1 MYRFMLSRLLSRR
14 RPQPIQAQLPLGR
27 RLYAIGDIHGRLD
40 LLNDLLVRI
49 EEDDSARGA
58 AQTGIIFLGDL
69 VDRGPESAAVVDRV
83 RHLCAERPDTRCLAG
98 NHEEIFLGA
107 YDGDTDLLRL
117 LLRAGGYETLL
128 SYGMDAGEI
137 DRASIAELAEMM
149 VRDIP
154 EPQIDFMRSL
164 DDYLVE
170 GDYLFVHAGIRPG
183 VPLEQQTPRDL
194 RWIRDPFLDHT
205 ANHGKFVVHGHT
217 ITEQVDERI
226 NRIGI
231 DTGAYRTGRL
241 TALGMEGGQR
251 WIIDTR
257 DGHGSLSAG

>member
-1 MYRFMLSRLLSRR
+1 MLSRLLPRR

-27 RLYAIGDIHGRLD
+27 RIYAIGDIHGRLD
-40 LLNDLLVRI
+40 LLDQLLDHI
-49 EEDDSARGA
+49 AADDAARGA

-69 VDRGPESAAVVDRV
+69 VDRGPDSAGVVSRV
-83 RHLCAERPDTRCLAG
+83 RDLCKNRADVRCLCG

-137 DRASIAELAEMM
+137 ERATIGELAGMM

-154 EPQIDFMRSL
+154 EPPVTFLRSL
-164 DDYLVE
+164 HDYIVE

-183 VPLEQQTPRDL
+183 LPLEQQKSRDL
-194 RWIRDPFLDHT
+194 RWIRDPFLDYA

-217 ITEQVDERI
+217 ITERVDERV

-241 TALGMEGGQR
+241 TALGIEGGER
-251 WIIDTR
+251 WIIDTVG
-257 DGHGSLSAG
+257 DGSDLPVS